1 MLVVETIRNKMLE
14 QLTSALVHSSAAK
27 VIKFLD
33 NDNEVLGQVPFTSIS
48 KVSISDSASL
58 YAFKS
63 GASSTLSFVS
73 KAGVVSRFAI
83 DGYLDVGG
91 HISEA
96 ISGTMGGISST
107 ADVKINKTTWDDGL
121 IVTITNFT
129 LVLK

>member
-83 DGYLDVGG
+83 DGYLDGL
-91 HISEA
+91 IPEA
-96 ISGTMGGISST
+96 ISGTVGGISST